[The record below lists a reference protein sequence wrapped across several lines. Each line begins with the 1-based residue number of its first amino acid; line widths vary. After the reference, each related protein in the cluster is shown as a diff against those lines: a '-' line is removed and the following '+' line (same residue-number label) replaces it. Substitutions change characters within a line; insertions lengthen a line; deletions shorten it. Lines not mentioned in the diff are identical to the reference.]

1 MIFAVN
7 TSTKQFGVALMHEDG
22 TIQAEYSISSG
33 SKNFTGFMP
42 AIHSLFTSS
51 HTDVR
56 EVKGLIVA
64 IGPGSF
70 TGLRVGLAMAKGM
83 AHGRHLGII
92 GVSSLEAMASQLPFI
107 SSPICA
113 MIDSRKGEVFAA
125 LFRWGKDDQ
134 IVRIREDTS
143 LKITD
148 LASIIEGPTLF
159 LGTDFKN
166 HGCLIKKALG
176 PQALLAPAHL
186 WGLKASSVGSL
197 GLKRFL
203 ANDFDDIQDLIP
215 RYLRPPDIRSNPYP
229 LLSTEKEHQV
239 VGS

>member
-7 TSTKQFGVALMHEDG
+7 TSTKQFSVALMNEDG
-22 TIQAEYSISSG
+22 TILAEYSISPG

-42 AIHSLFTSS
+42 AIHSLFSSS

-56 EVKGLIVA
+56 DLRALIVA

-70 TGLRVGLAMAKGM
+70 TGLRVGLSMAKGM
-83 AHGRHLGII
+83 AQGLNIGII
-92 GVSSLEAMASQLPFI
+92 GVSSLEAMASQLPLI
-107 SSPICA
+107 SSPICT

-125 LFRWGKDDQ
+125 LFRWGEDYQ
-134 IVRIREDTS
+134 MVRIREDIS

-148 LASIIEGPTLF
+148 VASIIEGTTLF
-159 LGTDFKN
+159 LGTDYKN
-166 HGCLIKKALG
+166 HGHLIKEALG
-176 PQALLAPAHL
+176 PQAILAPAHV

-215 RYLRPPDIRSNPYP
+215 RYLRPPDIRSNPFP
-229 LLSTEKEHQV
+229 LLSAENGHQV
-239 VGS
+239 SGQ